1 MERIEP
7 LRVKTPSSIIM
18 VGPSGCGKT
27 CFTESLLSRHHQELF
42 VNTTSVIV
50 YCYVDWQDKFRSMKK
65 GGVKFHEARIITIG
79 NVVSSRG
86 CLGTGRFNVMKE
98 ETIKKSWTF
107 LDQKF
112 SS

>member
-50 YCYVDWQDKFRSMKK
+50 YCYGDWQDKFRSMKK
-65 GGVKFHEARIITIG
+65 GGVKFHEGIVIITPPSRIIREY
-79 NVVSSRG
+79 NVCDRVLLR
-86 CLGTGRFNVMKE
+86 
-98 ETIKKSWTF
+98 
-107 LDQKF
+107 
-112 SS
+112 

>member
-42 VNTTSVIV
+42 VNTTSVIL
-50 YCYVDWQDKFRSMKK
+50 YCYGDWQEKFTSMKK
-65 GGVKFHEARIITIG
+65 GGVKFHEGVPELSQLETWFP
-79 NVVSSRG
+79 RG
-86 CLGTGRFNVMKE
+86 GVLEVDDLTA
-98 ETIKKSWTF
+98 
-107 LDQKF
+107 
-112 SS
+112 